1 MAMNTR
7 SRVPGRAIKLLLCL
21 TVAGCTVGPNYHK
34 PAAWYSPAEWFHA
47 RKPLAPV
54 AAGPSLPVEAAIDP
68 VWWNSFHDPILS
80 RLIDR
85 VAGANLDVRVQTIR
99 LAESRASLGI
109 ARADA
114 FPQINGN
121 TSYTREQQSKRGVI
135 GLFGGGA
142 GAGTPGTASNGL
154 GGIQGGVPNT
164 VLSAPFDLYQYGFD
178 ASYELD
184 LWGRVRRNIESS
196 RAQLAA
202 SEEDRRN
209 TLLTA
214 LSELARDYVQLRGAQ
229 ADLAIVRRN
238 LSLQRDSLQLT
249 RDRAQAGL
257 NTELDVANAAA
268 QVAATESQVPDLEA
282 QAAQQVNAIAL
293 LLGEPPDALD
303 SKLAAATPIPPVP
316 PTVPVGLPSE
326 LARRRPDIRQAEANL
341 HAATATVGVAVAD
354 FFPRVTLSGSI
365 AIQATQ
371 VKYLGSL
378 GSDTYSLGPSITLPI
393 FQGGRLTRT
402 LELRRAQQQ
411 EAAIGYQRAVLN
423 ALHDVNNALT
433 TYASEQL
440 RQQALQRSVRENQ
453 RAVGLAND
461 QYRAGIVT
469 FIEVLNAEQQLL
481 STQQQQLQS
490 QTNISTDLVAL
501 YKALGG
507 GWEVSYPDGA
517 PPPGGTSLIPAALVE
532 P

>member
-1 MAMNTR
+1 
-7 SRVPGRAIKLLLCL
+7 VPGRAINLLLCL
-21 TVAGCTVGPNYHK
+21 MVAGCTVGPDYRK
-34 PAAWYSPAEWFHA
+34 PAAWYSPAGWFRA

-54 AAGPSLPVEAAIDP
+54 AAGPSLPAEQPVDP
-68 VWWNSFHDPILS
+68 AWWNSFHDPILS
-80 RLIDR
+80 RLTER
-85 VAGANLDVRVQTIR
+85 VAAANLDVRVQTIR

-109 ARADA
+109 ARAAA
-114 FPQINGN
+114 FPQVNGN
-121 TSYTREQQSKRGVI
+121 TSYTRERQSKRGVI

-142 GAGTPGTASNGL
+142 GAAGTPGTASNGL

-209 TLLTA
+209 ALLTA

-229 ADLAIVRRN
+229 ANLAIVQKN
-238 LSLQRDSLQLT
+238 LGFQRDSLQLT

-257 NTELDVANAAA
+257 NTELDVANAGA
-268 QVAATESQVPDLEA
+268 QVAATESQVPNLQA
-282 QAAQQVNAIAL
+282 QEAQQVNAIAL

-303 SKLAAATPIPPVP
+303 AELAAVAPIPPVP
-316 PTVPVGLPSE
+316 PSVPVGLPSE

-371 VKYLGSL
+371 IKYLGSL

-411 EAAIGYQRAVLN
+411 EAAISYQRAVLS

-440 RQQALQRSVRENQ
+440 RQQALLRSVRENQ

-507 GWEVSYPDGA
+507 GWEASYPDGA
-517 PPPGGTSLIPAALVE
+517 PPSDGTRLIPAALVE

>member
-1 MAMNTR
+1 MR
-7 SRVPGRAIKLLLCL
+7 SRVPGRAVRLLLCVTL
-21 TVAGCTVGPNYHK
+21 AGCTVGPNYHR
-34 PAAWYSPAEWFHA
+34 PAAWYSPAGWFGA

-54 AAGPSLPVEAAIDP
+54 AAGPSLAVAEPVDP
-68 VWWNSFHDPILS
+68 AWWDSFHDRLLS
-80 RLIDR
+80 RLVGQ
-85 VAGANLDVRVQTIR
+85 VAAANLDVRVQTIR

-114 FPQINGN
+114 FPRLNGN
-121 TSYTREQQSKRGVI
+121 ASYTREQQSKRGVI
-135 GLFGGGA
+135 GLIGGGA
-142 GAGTPGTASNGL
+142 SGGSPGTASNGL
-154 GGIQGGVPNT
+154 GGTQGGLPNT
-164 VLSAPFDLYQYGFD
+164 GLDAPFDLYQYGFD

-184 LWGRVRRNIESS
+184 LWGRVRRNVESA

-214 LSELARDYVQLRGAQ
+214 LSELARDYIHLRGAQ
-229 ADLAIVRRN
+229 ANLAVVQKN
-238 LSLQRDSLQLT
+238 LDLQRDSLRLT

-257 NTELDVANAAA
+257 NTELDVANAAS
-268 QVAATESQVPDLEA
+268 QVAATEAELPDLQSQQA
-282 QAAQQVNAIAL
+282 QLVNAVAL
-293 LLGEPPDALD
+293 LLGAPPDAMD
-303 SKLAAATPIPPVP
+303 SELAAVEPIPPVP
-316 PTVPVGLPSE
+316 PTVPVGLPSD
-326 LARRRPDIRQAEANL
+326 LTRRRPDIRQAEANL

-354 FFPRVTLSGSI
+354 FFPRVTLSGSV

-371 VKYLGSL
+371 FKYLGSL
-378 GSDTYSLGPSITLPI
+378 GADTYSLGPSITLPI

-402 LELRRAQQQ
+402 LELRRAQEQ
-411 EAAIGYQRAVLN
+411 EAAISYQRAVLG

-433 TYASEQL
+433 AYASEQL
-440 RQQALQRSVRENQ
+440 RQQAILRAVAANQ

-469 FIEVLNAEQQLL
+469 FIDVLNAERQLL

-507 GWEVSYPDGA
+507 GWEASYPDEA
-517 PPPGGTSLIPAALVE
+517 PPPADAAVIPAALVE